1 MSGDRLLFAGM
12 PAALTLLLHGGL
24 VAVLLVRWTAPAQVV
39 AAAPAIQPIQA
50 TVVRAEALKPAPKT
64 QPKPKPKPKS
74 KPKPK
79 PKSETQVTPAP
90 SIAQPEPVAESEP
103 APTPVEPPVPQT
115 KLDTEQL
122 AALTREELD
131 TLVDAEIAAAGVG
144 EPSLR
149 DVVAATIQAAVIN
162 RWTRPPSARN
172 GMVSVLS
179 IQLVPTG
186 EVVGVSV
193 LQSSGNTAFDRSA
206 MTAVD
211 RAGRFP
217 EVAKLDNRTF
227 ESNFRRFQLIFKPE
241 DLRY

>member
-1 MSGDRLLFAGM
+1 MMSGDRLLFAGM

-24 VAVLLVRWTAPAQVV
+24 IAVLLVRWTAPAQVV
-39 AAAPAIQPIQA
+39 AAAPSIQPIQA
-50 TVVRAEALKPAPKT
+50 TVVRAADLAPA
-64 QPKPKPKPKS
+64 PKPKPKPK
-74 KPKPK
+74 PKPTPK
-79 PKSETQVTPAP
+79 PQKTTAPSAPTPQTSVAPEPEPTVVETPAP
-90 SIAQPEPVAESEP
+90 
-103 APTPVEPPVPQT
+103 QT
-115 KLDTEQL
+115 KMDTEQL

-131 TLVDAEIAAAGVG
+131 TLVDAEIATAGEG

-211 RAGRFP
+211 RVGRFP
-217 EVAKLDNRTF
+217 EVATLDNRTF

>member
-1 MSGDRLLFAGM
+1 MMSGDRLLFAGM

-24 VAVLLVRWTAPAQVV
+24 IAVLLVRWTAPAQVV
-39 AAAPAIQPIQA
+39 AAAPSIQPIPA
-50 TVVRAEALKPAPKT
+50 TVVRAADLAPA
-64 QPKPKPKPKS
+64 PKPKPKPKPN
-74 KPKPK
+74 PKPAPK
-79 PKSETQVTPAP
+79 PQKTTAP
-90 SIAQPEPVAESEP
+90 S
-103 APTPVEPPVPQT
+103 APTPQPSVAPEPEPTVVEVPAPQT
-115 KLDTEQL
+115 KMDTEQL

-131 TLVDAEIAAAGVG
+131 TLVDAEIATAGEG

-211 RAGRFP
+211 RVGRFP
-217 EVAKLDNRTF
+217 EVATLDNRTF

>member
-1 MSGDRLLFAGM
+1 
-12 PAALTLLLHGGL
+12 
-24 VAVLLVRWTAPAQVV
+24 
-39 AAAPAIQPIQA
+39 
-50 TVVRAEALKPAPKT
+50 VVRAADLVPAPK
-64 QPKPKPKPKS
+64 PKPKPKPKS
-74 KPKPK
+74 TPKPKPK
-79 PKSETQVTPAP
+79 PQKTTAP
-90 SIAQPEPVAESEP
+90 S
-103 APTPVEPPVPQT
+103 APTPQPSVAPEPEPTVVEVPAPQT
-115 KLDTEQL
+115 KMDTEQL

-131 TLVDAEIAAAGVG
+131 TLVDAEIATAGEG

-211 RAGRFP
+211 RVGRFP
-217 EVAKLDNRTF
+217 EVATLDNRTF

>member
-1 MSGDRLLFAGM
+1 MSADRLLFAGL

-24 VAVLLVRWTAPAQVV
+24 VVILVVRWGGANEVV

-50 TVVRAEALKPAPKT
+50 TLVLAETLKPKPKT
-64 QPKPKPKPKS
+64 TTPKPKPKPKPKPEPASTPAVES
-74 KPKPK
+74 KP
-79 PKSETQVTPAP
+79 
-90 SIAQPEPVAESEP
+90 QPTEVAEP
-103 APTPVEPPVPQT
+103 APPAVPV
-115 KLDTEQL
+115 LDAEQL
-122 AALTREELD
+122 AALTREELE
-131 TLVDAEIAAAGVG
+131 TLVDADIVTTGAG

-172 GMVSVLS
+172 GMVAVLA

-186 EVVGVSV
+186 EVVGVGV
-193 LQSSGNTAFDRSA
+193 LQSSGDTAFDRSA
-206 MTAVD
+206 MTAVN

-217 EVAKLDNRTF
+217 EVAKLDDPAF
-227 ESNFRRFQLIFKPE
+227 EANFRRFQLIFKPE

>member
-1 MSGDRLLFAGM
+1 MSADRVLFTGL
-12 PAALTLLLHGGL
+12 PAILTLTLHAGL
-24 VAVLLVRWTAPAQVV
+24 VLMLVVRWTGPSEVI
-39 AAAPAIQPIQA
+39 AAAPSIQPIQA
-50 TVVRAEALKPAPKT
+50 SLVQAETLKPKPT
-64 QPKPKPKPKS
+64 PKPKPKPKPQPEP

-79 PKSETQVTPAP
+79 PKPK
-90 SIAQPEPVAESEP
+90 PEPEP
-103 APTPVEPPVPQT
+103 APEPKPVELEKPEPA
-115 KLDTEQL
+115 LDAEQL
-122 AALTREELD
+122 AALTRNELD
-131 TLVDAEIAAAGVG
+131 SLVDAEIAAAGAN

-149 DVVAATIQAAVIN
+149 DVVAATIQASVIN

-172 GMVSVLS
+172 GMVSILS

-206 MTAVD
+206 MTAVE
-211 RAGRFP
+211 RTGRFP

-227 ESNFRRFQLIFKPE
+227 EASFRRFQLIFKPE

>member
-1 MSGDRLLFAGM
+1 MMSGDRLLFAGM

-24 VAVLLVRWTAPAQVV
+24 IAVLLVRWTAPAQVV
-39 AAAPAIQPIQA
+39 AAAPSIQPIKA
-50 TVVRAEALKPAPKT
+50 TVVRAADLAPAPKPKPKPE
-64 QPKPKPKPKS
+64 PKPKPKPKPT
-74 KPKPK
+74 PKPQK
-79 PKSETQVTPAP
+79 TTAP
-90 SIAQPEPVAESEP
+90 S
-103 APTPVEPPVPQT
+103 APTPQPSVAPEPEPTVVEAPAPQA
-115 KLDTEQL
+115 KMDTEQL

-131 TLVDAEIAAAGVG
+131 TLVEAEIATAGEG

-149 DVVAATIQAAVIN
+149 DVVAATIQTAVIN

-206 MTAVD
+206 MTAVG
-211 RAGRFP
+211 RVGRFP
-217 EVAKLDNRTF
+217 EVATLDNRTF